1 MRLETPTREWR
12 TTVGNLGLLSE
23 KMMARVSGI
32 DDDEADVEREF
43 WSSEISGV
51 DEALEYGE
59 FESPPSLFGE
69 LAVEVP

>member
-23 KMMARVSGI
+23 EMMARVSGI

-51 DEALEYGE
+51 DEALE
-59 FESPPSLFGE
+59 
-69 LAVEVP
+69 